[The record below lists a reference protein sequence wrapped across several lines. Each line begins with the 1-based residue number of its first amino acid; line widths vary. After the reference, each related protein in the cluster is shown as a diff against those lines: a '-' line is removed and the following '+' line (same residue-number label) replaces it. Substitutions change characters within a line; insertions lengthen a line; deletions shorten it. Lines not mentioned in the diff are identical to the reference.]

1 MKRLAP
7 HWQILIALGLAT
19 ITALVLRGLFGNA
32 PEASSGEK
40 LVRGVIATCG
50 FIGDLFMRALKMIIV
65 PLIVTAVVSGIT
77 GLKGVEGFGRLGIKT
92 MVFYLTSSL
101 AAILVGLVLVN
112 MIEPGL
118 IDGKPNAEIL
128 EAFKDNK
135 AKADPADI
143 AKVEVA
149 SQREGK
155 DFLSIFK
162 AMIPENVV
170 DAASDN
176 GQMLGLIIFSILFA
190 IAVTQLPG
198 HMGNNVRDFFEA
210 ANEAMITVTKWIMA
224 VAPIGVYALIL
235 PLIHKTGMDLFG
247 QLGKY
252 FFTVLFGLLIHF
264 TVILPLALRFI
275 GKVNPKAHFI
285 AMRPALL
292 MAFSTASS
300 SATLP
305 ITMRAVHDNAG
316 VSKRV
321 SSFTLPLGST
331 VNMDGTALYECV
343 AVIFVAQVMG
353 IELGIG
359 SQFFIVVAALLT
371 SIGVAGIPSASL
383 VALLL
388 ILKNS
393 GIPNAEIAVIAL
405 LSVDRLLD
413 MSRTA
418 VNVYSDTCA
427 AVIVGR
433 SEGEVFYFDKLQ
445 DEEFIPEDNFSDDK
459 SSQTE

>member
-7 HWQILIALGLAT
+7 HWQILMALGLAT
-19 ITALVLRGLFGNA
+19 LTALAFRGLFGA
-32 PEASSGEK
+32 EPQAASGEK
-40 LVRGVIATCG
+40 LVSGVLAACS
-50 FIGDLFMRALKMIIV
+50 FIGELFMRALKMIIV

-77 GLKGVEGFGRLGIKT
+77 GLRGVEGFGRLGFKT
-92 MVFYLTSSL
+92 IVFYVTSSL
-101 AAILVGLVLVN
+101 AAILVGLLLVN
-112 MIEPGL
+112 LIKPGT
-118 IDGKPNAEIL
+118 IDGKPNAQIL
-128 EAFKDNK
+128 KAFEDNREH
-135 AKADPADI
+135 ADPLDI
-143 AKVEVA
+143 AKVEA
-149 SQREGK
+149 ANQREGK
-155 DFLSIFK
+155 DFLSIFES
-162 AMIPENVV
+162 MLPENILQ
-170 DAASDN
+170 AASDN
-176 GQMLGLIIFSILFA
+176 GQMLGVILFSILFA

-198 HMGNNVRDFFEA
+198 EMGNYVRDFFEA
-210 ANEAMITVTKWIMA
+210 ANEAMIIVTKWIMA
-224 VAPIGVYALIL
+224 AAPIGVYALIL
-235 PLIHKTGMDLFG
+235 PLIYKTGLELFN

-264 TVILPLALRFI
+264 TIILPLALRFI
-275 GKVNPKAHFI
+275 GKVNPKAHFM

-305 ITMRAVHDNAG
+305 ITIRSVRENAG

-353 IELGIG
+353 IELGFG
-359 SQFFIVVAALLT
+359 AQFFIVVAALLT

-383 VALLL
+383 VAILL

-393 GIPNAEIAVIAL
+393 GIPNAEIAVITL

-433 SEGEVFYFDKLQ
+433 SEGEVLHYDATEIEKS
-445 DEEFIPEDNFSDDK
+445 IPEDNASDDI

>member
-40 LVRGVIATCG
+40 LVSGVTATCG

-112 MIEPGL
+112 LIEPGL
-118 IDGKPNAEIL
+118 NDGKPNTEIL
-128 EAFKDNK
+128 AAFEENK
-135 AKADPADI
+135 AKADPVDI

-176 GQMLGLIIFSILFA
+176 GQMLGVIIFSILFA
-190 IAVTQLPG
+190 ITVTQLPG

-210 ANEAMITVTKWIMA
+210 ANEAMVTVTKWIMA

-275 GKVNPKAHFI
+275 GKVSPKAHFM

-292 MAFSTASS
+292 MAFSTASAPELVIITLVPVSPCGKISASFSAS
-300 SATLP
+300 SMYFSYIATL
-305 ITMRAVHDNAG
+305 
-316 VSKRV
+316 K
-321 SSFTLPLGST
+321 
-331 VNMDGTALYECV
+331 
-343 AVIFVAQVMG
+343 QV
-353 IELGIG
+353 
-359 SQFFIVVAALLT
+359 
-371 SIGVAGIPSASL
+371 
-383 VALLL
+383 
-388 ILKNS
+388 
-393 GIPNAEIAVIAL
+393 
-405 LSVDRLLD
+405 
-413 MSRTA
+413 
-418 VNVYSDTCA
+418 
-427 AVIVGR
+427 
-433 SEGEVFYFDKLQ
+433 
-445 DEEFIPEDNFSDDK
+445 
-459 SSQTE
+459 